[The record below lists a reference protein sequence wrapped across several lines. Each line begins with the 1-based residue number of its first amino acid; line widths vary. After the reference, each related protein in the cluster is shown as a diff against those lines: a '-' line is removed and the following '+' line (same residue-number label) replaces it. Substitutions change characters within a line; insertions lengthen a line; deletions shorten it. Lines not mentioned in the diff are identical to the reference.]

1 MVSLHIRILKHSWLC
16 WRHTDSY
23 LSSLYS
29 CWLRKVSLL
38 MPCNHCVWKQF
49 AFRCPALP
57 KAESHVYCRG
67 LQSSFICNYLLP
79 SISCSTACLQ
89 LQMLWD
95 RTVPTSFQQIY
106 RASPQTNWP
115 YNISHLAST
124 RMSCKHEKIN
134 GNFVK
139 SCSVNPKRE
148 SRPGFISAAC
158 ICVGLQIITLK
169 SQVGH
174 VVCL

>member
-1 MVSLHIRILKHSWLC
+1 MLLGALLSPKLNLMYTAEAYRIRVYATTSFLPSPAPQLA
-16 WRHTDSY
+16 
-23 LSSLYS
+23 YS
-29 CWLRKVSLL
+29 CKCCETELY
-38 MPCNHCVWKQF
+38 P
-49 AFRCPALP
+49 PA
-57 KAESHVYCRG
+57 
-67 LQSSFICNYLLP
+67 SSRFIVHHH
-79 SISCSTACLQ
+79 
-89 LQMLWD
+89 
-95 RTVPTSFQQIY
+95 R
-106 RASPQTNWP
+106 P